1 MRINTAIILCAG
13 FGKRLN
19 PITLETPKPLL
30 KIQNSTLLENCINLI
45 KSIGIKKILINS
57 FHLKEQISEYIE
69 NHNFGIE
76 IQVIEDG
83 TDILDTG
90 GGILNLIRKSD
101 QQDFLIFNPDT
112 IWNKEYVLEIK
123 NMIDLYFYKKLKNV
137 LLLVNKKLSFDKNL
151 EGDFDLNNNLIS
163 QNQKKYIYTGCQI
176 LNKSIF
182 KNKEK
187 KSFSIF
193 EIWLELIKNKNLW
206 GYESKN
212 EFRHAT
218 NLEVFKKLQD
228 H

>member
-137 LLLVNKKLSFDKNL
+137 LLLVNKNLSFDKNL